1 MKFSPFLKVEVPI
14 TFKDQPGVQAALF
27 YTDIRVCNLNCYHC
41 HNRSSYEGKG
51 EKYTYEELS
60 QKLEMLKLL
69 GVELIIISGGEPTL
83 EKNLKE
89 GLRFLKSKGFKV
101 RIDTNGTNPEV
112 IKELIEEGLV
122 DGFAVDIKIPLLDF
136 SVNDEVTLD
145 RLKRFKAILYSD
157 SSVPNEKIF
166 DYVDKVKKTK
176 QIIEESKLP
185 YNVFRTVKYPL
196 LRSDE
201 LEFISENVKS
211 IPHQI
216 NPFYPVEE

>member
-14 TFKDQPGVQAALF
+14 TFKDQPGVQSALF

-41 HNRSSYEGKG
+41 HNRSSYRGNG

-60 QKLEMLKLL
+60 EKLEMLKLL

-83 EKNLKE
+83 EKDLKE
-89 GLRFLKSKGFKV
+89 GLRFLKEKGFKV

-112 IKELIEEGLV
+112 VKEIIEEKLT
-122 DGFAVDIKIPLLDF
+122 DGFAVDIKFPLL
-136 SVNDEVTLD
+136 EEYAPTQ
-145 RLKRFKAILYSD
+145 LKRFKTILYSTED
-157 SSVPNEKIF
+157 VPDEKLYE
-166 DYVDKVKKTK
+166 YVQRVKKTK
-176 QIIEESKLP
+176 QIVEESKLP
-185 YNVFRTVKYPL
+185 YNVFRTVRYPL
-196 LRSDE
+196 LTESE
-201 LEFISENVKS
+201 LRFISENVKS

>member
-14 TFKDQPGVQAALF
+14 TFKDQPGVQSALF

-41 HNRSSYEGKG
+41 HNRSSYRGNG

-60 QKLEMLKLL
+60 EKLEMLKLL

-83 EKNLKE
+83 EKDLKE
-89 GLRFLKSKGFKV
+89 GLRFLKEKGFKV
-101 RIDTNGTNPEV
+101 RIDTNGTNPEI
-112 IKELIEEGLV
+112 IKELIEEELV
-122 DGFAVDIKIPLLDF
+122 DGFAVDIKFPLL
-136 SVNDEVTLD
+136 EEYAPTQ
-145 RLKRFKAILYSD
+145 LKRFKTILYSTED
-157 SSVPNEKIF
+157 VPDEKLYE
-166 DYVDKVKKTK
+166 YVQRVKKTK
-176 QIIEESKLP
+176 QIVEESKLP

-196 LRSDE
+196 LHESE
-201 LEFISENVKS
+201 LQFISENVKS